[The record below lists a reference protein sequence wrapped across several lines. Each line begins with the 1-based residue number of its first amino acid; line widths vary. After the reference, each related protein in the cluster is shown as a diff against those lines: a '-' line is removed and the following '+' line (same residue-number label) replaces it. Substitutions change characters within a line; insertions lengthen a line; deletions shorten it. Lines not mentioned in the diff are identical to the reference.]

1 MILRSLAATDFKNI
15 AGASLEFSDG
25 INCFLGD
32 NGMGKSNLLDALY
45 MLSYCRS
52 FTGVADPALIRRGQ
66 EFAMLNAR
74 YRRRGV
80 DEELNVAIRPGRRKS
95 FRRHDAVLRRTCRT
109 TPFHRPDSLTER
121 PSISRSHD
129 TLHAGHRRP

>member
-45 MLSYCRS
+45 MLSYLS
-52 FTGVADPALIRRGQ
+52 LIH
-66 EFAMLNAR
+66 
-74 YRRRGV
+74 
-80 DEELNVAIRPGRRKS
+80 I
-95 FRRHDAVLRRTCRT
+95 
-109 TPFHRPDSLTER
+109 
-121 PSISRSHD
+121 
-129 TLHAGHRRP
+129 

>member
-95 FRRHDAVLRRTCRT
+95 FKSEAK
-109 TPFHRPDSLTER
+109 
-121 PSISRSHD
+121 RS
-129 TLHAGHRRP
+129 

>member
-15 AGASLEFSDG
+15 AGAPLEFSDG

-74 YRRRGV
+74 YRTWQYGQDAAKASADRERNT
-80 DEELNVAIRPGRRKS
+80 NVWPTISEPSPWCCSRPP
-95 FRRHDAVLRRTCRT
+95 T
-109 TPFHRPDSLTER
+109 
-121 PSISRSHD
+121 
-129 TLHAGHRRP
+129 